1 MTRKIETAGLQGERV
16 RLERTEAG
24 ELRLTWLEEEAN
36 LPVQIYWSPQ
46 PQFAEREATLIAEI
60 AGPSAVGFPDPQ
72 PEGRSYYH
80 IRLGDEL
87 LPPVAERIVP
97 LQRVPNFRD
106 MGGYAA
112 AEGRRVQWGKLY
124 RSAEL
129 ARMTEWDR
137 QYARS
142 LGIVWICDLRT
153 PGEVRRYPSPR
164 IGGELNEN
172 LSFMASADP
181 GEMASVSSDGMTIN
195 MLADANRMMVG
206 NTELAALFLRRLL
219 DQEGAPVLFHC
230 AAGKDR
236 TGFVGSLI
244 LQALG
249 VDRQDILSDYAL
261 TNRFAERL
269 NGEAGG
275 GGAPAWA
282 EAMKHLPE
290 EVRSALI
297 EARPA
302 YLQAAFD
309 EIDRKYG
316 GFETYWTIGLGLSL
330 EELRRLR
337 DFYLQ

>member
-16 RLERTEAG
+16 RLERTEVG
-24 ELRLTWLEEEAN
+24 ELRLSWLREEAN
-36 LPVQIYWSPQ
+36 LPVQIYWSSQ
-46 PQFAEREATLIAEI
+46 PQFEEREAKLIAETL
-60 AGPSAVGFPDPQ
+60 GPSACAFPDPQ

-164 IGGELNEN
+164 ISGELNEN

-181 GEMASVSSDGMTIN
+181 GEMASVSADGMTIN

-219 DQEGAPVLFHC
+219 DQGGSAGSVPLRGGQGPHRLRRFVDFTGAWRRSQRYLKRLCADEPVCGAPERRSRRRGRPGL
-230 AAGKDR
+230 G
-236 TGFVGSLI
+236 GSDE
-244 LQALG
+244 AL
-249 VDRQDILSDYAL
+249 
-261 TNRFAERL
+261 
-269 NGEAGG
+269 AGG
-275 GGAPAWA
+275 SAVRADRSQTCLPA
-282 EAMKHLPE
+282 
-290 EVRSALI
+290 S
-297 EARPA
+297 
-302 YLQAAFD
+302 
-309 EIDRKYG
+309 
-316 GFETYWTIGLGLSL
+316 GF
-330 EELRRLR
+330 
-337 DFYLQ
+337 